1 MGVPLTLGGGVK
13 CMVTVKTLLCSP
25 AAIFGEVLL
34 RSPVSERKARSKK
47 ALNAMNRKKA
57 AFIYQFLVNDLATP
71 YR

>member
-1 MGVPLTLGGGVK
+1 MYGPNWCK
-13 CMVTVKTLLCSP
+13 DSCSPP